1 VKKIICFS
9 LCLFNKKTGNL
20 NELHHTILQV
30 SLNLSRTKNII
41 RTTNYLESEIQKML
55 NLEVNMVSSNLNVSN
70 HYDLILYIKNKI
82 DILIRD
88 INKENNKESL
98 MLEDAVNVDFIR
110 LYNNKKNTLEYLEI

>member
-1 VKKIICFS
+1 
-9 LCLFNKKTGNL
+9 
-20 NELHHTILQV
+20 
-30 SLNLSRTKNII
+30 
-41 RTTNYLESEIQKML
+41 ML